1 MTMAEEHN
9 CASCPAR
16 KRYDD
21 RPRSFLGRLWRWHA
35 GWCPGFR
42 KYITSLPDEER
53 REIAERYRLRKYAG

>member
-1 MTMAEEHN
+1 MAEEHS

-21 RPRSFLGRLWRWHA
+21 NPRSLLGRLWRWHT
-35 GWCPGFR
+35 GFCPGFR

-53 REIAERYRLRKYAG
+53 REIAGRYGLRKYAG